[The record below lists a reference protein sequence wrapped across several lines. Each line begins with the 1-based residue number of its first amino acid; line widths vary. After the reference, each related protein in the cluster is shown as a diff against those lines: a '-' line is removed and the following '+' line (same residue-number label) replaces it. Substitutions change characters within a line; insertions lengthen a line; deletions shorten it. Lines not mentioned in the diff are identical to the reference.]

1 LESQPHEELIA
12 LRTAHEKLREQHDRT
27 RAELELLKDGHDAPI
42 GFLEETPMGK
52 GVMIPIILSVIVHS
66 LLIYYALTRVAPAT
80 LQEKTPVARYI
91 ELLKRETLTEAPGER
106 VASAPISAPLSNANR
121 RAATPRPTGEIPTQR
136 PGDGSTYIPGAS
148 GSAQPRAQ
156 TSPARS
162 PSGDFAPTQ
171 QAPPADPSAVPRMSG
186 IDWDSAIRDAGKTG
200 ASGFPGVSGGEEAGS
215 AGGEKGFAESGPISF
230 ESQWYDWG
238 DYAEGMVRRI
248 RVNWYANMPPL
259 IRTGMQGVVV
269 IRFTI
274 TRSGAITEITLLSS
288 SSVPPYDF
296 AAKKAIEL
304 SSPLAPLPKDF
315 PNETE
320 HVTAQFFYNS
330 NPPRRPAR

>member
-1 LESQPHEELIA
+1 
-12 LRTAHEKLREQHDRT
+12 
-27 RAELELLKDGHDAPI
+27 
-42 GFLEETPMGK
+42 
-52 GVMIPIILSVIVHS
+52 MIPVVLSVVVHS
-66 LLIYYALTRVAPAT
+66 LLIYYALTRVAPAAFR
-80 LQEKTPVARYI
+80 EKAPVARYI
-91 ELLKRETLTEAPGER
+91 ELLRKDTLTEAPGER

-121 RAATPRPTGEIPTQR
+121 RAASPRPTGEVPAKR
-136 PGDGSTYIPGAS
+136 PRDGSAYEPGAT
-148 GSAQPRAQ
+148 SANQPRATTSSPAPNPGSSEVATTAQQ
-156 TSPARS
+156 TSQVAV
-162 PSGDFAPTQ
+162 
-171 QAPPADPSAVPRMSG
+171 PSAAPRASD
-186 IDWDSAIRDAGKTG
+186 IDWSSAIKEAGKAGPPGESG
-200 ASGFPGVSGGEEAGS
+200 AANGPEPGSM
-215 AGGEKGFAESGPISF
+215 GGEKGFAESGPISF

-274 TRSGAITEITLLSS
+274 NRSGAISDVTMLSS

-296 AAKKAIEL
+296 AARKAIEL

-320 HVTAQFFYNS
+320 KVTAQFFYNS
-330 NPPRRPAR
+330 NPPKQRGR